1 MSGGT
6 SQQSSQQAS
15 SGALDPEFKALYM
28 GNKDR
33 ATRVADALKAR
44 QFAGFTPDQT
54 TGFGITR
61 QTATQMPGMRAVDA
75 ALQRTGEVGSMTADQ
90 LSGGSILNRNIAS
103 YMNPYTNEVVD
114 RSLSDIARQRD
125 IALNANQAK
134 VTAANA
140 FGNTRRGIQEASV
153 VDPYAKA
160 MSDTAAQLRQQGY
173 TQATGL
179 ATGDI
184 DRETQARQTAA
195 NLGLSAAQLGAQ
207 LGAQQQAMGYEAGK
221 QIADVGAQQQALT
234 QAQLDA
240 IRNLPLEQQQIINQA
255 LGLNVGGGSGMVSTS
270 QGTSSGESS
279 QGSIGL
285 LSKLTGGLF

>member
-1 MSGGT
+1 MSGGSS
-6 SQQSSQQAS
+6 SQQSENK
-15 SGALDPEFKALYM
+15 LDPEIKAAYL
-28 GNKDR
+28 GNYGR
-33 ATRVADALKAR
+33 ATGVAEGLKAR
-44 QFAGFTPDQT
+44 QFTDFTPDQT

-103 YMNPYTNEVVD
+103 YMNPYTDEVVD
-114 RSLSDIARQRD
+114 RSLNDIARQRD

-179 ATGDI
+179 ATSDI
-184 DRETQARQTAA
+184 DRETQARQVAS
-195 NLGLSAAQLGAQ
+195 NLGLSAAAQGAAIGGQ
-207 LGAQQQAMGYEAGK
+207 KQAMGYEAGK
-221 QIADVGAQQQALT
+221 QVADVGAQQQALS
-234 QAQLDA
+234 QAQMDA

-255 LGLNVGGGSGMVSTS
+255 LALNPAGGAGNIS
-270 QGTSSGESS
+270 TSSG
-279 QGSIGL
+279 GSKQSIWGAIGL
-285 LSKLTGGLF
+285 